1 MELVIITGLSGAGK
15 TRAANVMEDIGY
27 FCADNMPPILIPKF
41 AELCSQSDGKID
53 KIAIVTDIRG
63 GNMFSGLIDSL
74 NEMKDSGY
82 RFKVLFL
89 DCRDDVLIR
98 RFKETRRKHPLVDSE
113 NASIENA
120 IAVERVMLKQIKNRA
135 DYTIDTS
142 ILSPAQL
149 KERLSALFLDSQ
161 SSGVMVNCMSFGFKY
176 GLPSDA
182 DLVFD
187 VRCLPNP
194 YYYDELKYKTGLE
207 KEVSDFVLSFEQS
220 NEFLKK
226 IIDLLEFS
234 LPLYTN
240 EGKSQLV
247 VAIGCTG
254 GKHRSVTFAQ
264 KICTAL
270 MQKGMHAIANHRD
283 ITKDR

>member
-1 MELVIITGLSGAGK
+1 
-15 TRAANVMEDIGY
+15 MEDIGF
-27 FCADNMPPILIPKF
+27 FCADNMPPILISKF
-41 AELCSQSDGKID
+41 AELCAQSDGKIVR
-53 KIAIVTDIRG
+53 IAIVTDTRG

-74 NEMKDSGY
+74 NEMKANGVGY
-82 RFKVLFL
+82 KVLFL
-89 DCRDDVLIR
+89 DCRDDVLVR

-113 NASIENA
+113 NASVENA
-120 IAVERVMLKQIKNRA
+120 IAVERVMLKQIKSQA
-135 DYTIDTS
+135 DYIIDTS

-149 KERLSALFLDSQ
+149 KERLSALFLDNS
-161 SSGVMVNCMSFGFKY
+161 SSGIMVNCMSFGFKY

-194 YYYDELKYKTGLE
+194 FYYDELKHKTGLD
-207 KEVSDFVLSFEQS
+207 KEVADFVLSFEQA
-220 NEFLKK
+220 NEFLRR
-226 IIDLLEFS
+226 ITELLEFS
-234 LPLYTN
+234 LPMYTD

-264 KICTAL
+264 AICTAL
-270 MQKGMHAIANHRD
+270 KHKGIHAIANHRD
-283 ITKDR
+283 ISKDR

>member
-15 TRAANVMEDIGY
+15 TRAANVMEDIGFY
-27 FCADNMPPILIPKF
+27 CADNMPPMLIPKF
-41 AELCSQSDGKID
+41 AELCSQSDGKFN

-74 NEMKDSGY
+74 SEMKNAGFDY
-82 RFKVLFL
+82 KILFL
-89 DCRDDVLIR
+89 DSRDDVLVR
-98 RFKETRRKHPLVDSE
+98 RYKETRRKHPLVDNE
-113 NASIENA
+113 NASVENA
-120 IAVERVMLKQIKNRA
+120 IAVERVMLKQIKGMA

-149 KERLSALFLDSQ
+149 KERLSALFSDNQ
-161 SSGVMVNCMSFGFKY
+161 SGIMVNCMSFGFKY

-182 DLVFD
+182 DVVFD

-194 YYYDELKYKTGLE
+194 FYYDNLKHKSGLD
-207 KEVSDFVLSFEQS
+207 KEVSDFVLSFDS
-220 NEFLKK
+220 AKEFLRR
-226 IIDLLEFS
+226 IEEMLDFS
-234 LPLYTN
+234 LPLYTD

-254 GKHRSVTFAQ
+254 GKHRSVTFA
-264 KICTAL
+264 KAICAHLTEN
-270 MQKGMHAIANHRD
+270 GVRAIANHRD

>member
-15 TRAANVMEDIGY
+15 TRTANVMEDIGF

-41 AELCSQSDGKID
+41 AELCSQSDGKIN
-53 KIAIVTDIRG
+53 KIAIVTDSRG
-63 GNMFSGLIDSL
+63 GNMFSGLVDSL
-74 NEMKDSGY
+74 NEMKNNGY
-82 RFKVLFL
+82 NYKVLFL

-98 RFKETRRKHPLVDSE
+98 RFKETRRKHPLVDND

-120 IAVERVMLKQIKNRA
+120 IAVERVMLKQIKSRA

-149 KERLSALFLDSQ
+149 KERLSALFLDNLTA
-161 SSGVMVNCMSFGFKY
+161 GIMVNCMSFGFKY

-194 YYYDELKYKTGLE
+194 FYYDELKPQSGLDHA
-207 KEVSDFVLSFEQS
+207 VSDFVMNFEES
-220 NEFLKK
+220 REFLKR
-226 IIDLLEFS
+226 IIDLLEFT

-264 KICTAL
+264 KVCAAL
-270 MQKGMHAIANHRD
+270 EQKGVRAIANHRD
-283 ITKDR
+283 IAKDR

>member
-15 TRAANVMEDIGY
+15 TRAANVLEDIGF

-41 AELCSQSDGKID
+41 AELCSQSDGKIS

-74 NEMKDSGY
+74 DEMKNDGY
-82 RFKVLFL
+82 NYKVLFL

-98 RFKETRRKHPLVDSE
+98 RFKETRRKHPLVDGK
-113 NASIENA
+113 NASVENA
-120 IAVERVMLKQIKNRA
+120 IAVERVMLKQIKSMA

-149 KERLSALFLDSQ
+149 KERLSALFWDNL
-161 SSGVMVNCMSFGFKY
+161 SSGIMVNCMSFGFKY

-194 YYYDELKYKTGLE
+194 FYYDELKQKTGLD
-207 KEVSDFVLSFEQS
+207 KEVSDFVLSFEES
-220 NEFLKK
+220 REFLRR
-226 IIDLLEFS
+226 ITEMLEFS

-264 KICTAL
+264 KVCAVL
-270 MQKGMHAIANHRD
+270 EEKGIRVIANHRD

>member
-1 MELVIITGLSGAGK
+1 MQLVIITGLSGAGK
-15 TRAANVMEDIGY
+15 TRAINVLEDIGF

-41 AELCSQSDGKID
+41 AELCSQPDGKIN
-53 KIAIVTDIRG
+53 KIAVVTDIRG
-63 GNMFSGLIDSL
+63 GNMFSGLVDSL
-74 NEMKDSGY
+74 AEMKKSGY
-82 RFKVLFL
+82 QYKILFL

-98 RFKETRRKHPLVDSE
+98 RYKETRRKHPLVDND
-113 NASIENA
+113 NASVENA
-120 IAVERVMLKQIKNRA
+120 IAVERVMLKQIKGMA

-149 KERLSALFLDSQ
+149 KERLSAIFLDEKSN
-161 SSGVMVNCMSFGFKY
+161 GIMVNCMSFGFKY
-176 GLPSDA
+176 GLPSEA

-194 YYYDELKYKTGLE
+194 FYYDELKHKSGLD
-207 KEVSDFVLSFEQS
+207 KEVRDFVLGFEEARTLLQKIK
-220 NEFLKK
+220 EFL
-226 IIDLLEFS
+226 DFT

-254 GKHRSVTFAQ
+254 GKHRSVTFVQ
-264 KICTAL
+264 ELSLYLNGKNV
-270 MQKGMHAIANHRD
+270 HATANHRD

>member
-1 MELVIITGLSGAGK
+1 MELIIITGLSGAGK
-15 TRAANVMEDIGY
+15 TRTAGVMEDIGF
-27 FCADNMPPILIPKF
+27 FCADNMPPILISKF
-41 AELCSQSDGKID
+41 AELCAQSDGKIVR
-53 KIAIVTDIRG
+53 IAIVTDTRG

-74 NEMKDSGY
+74 NEMKANGVGY
-82 RFKVLFL
+82 KVLFL
-89 DCRDDVLIR
+89 DCRDDVLVR

-113 NASIENA
+113 NASVENA
-120 IAVERVMLKQIKNRA
+120 IAVERVMLKQIKSQA
-135 DYTIDTS
+135 DYIIDTS

-149 KERLSALFLDSQ
+149 KERLSALFLDNS
-161 SSGVMVNCMSFGFKY
+161 SSGIMVNCMSFGFKY

-194 YYYDELKYKTGLE
+194 FYYDELKHKTGLD
-207 KEVSDFVLSFEQS
+207 KEVADFVLSFEQA
-220 NEFLKK
+220 NEFLRR
-226 IIDLLEFS
+226 ITELLEFS
-234 LPLYTN
+234 LPMYTD

-264 KICTAL
+264 AICTAL
-270 MQKGMHAIANHRD
+270 KHKGIHAIANHRD
-283 ITKDR
+283 ISKDR